1 MTTREEYALAADY
14 EEWLASIGLKS
25 DPAKRTH
32 ALAARVLRALA
43 EGAVL
48 CREEI
53 DSVQTQ
59 VIGLKIT
66 SYVPIE
72 EQP

>member
-1 MTTREEYALAADY
+1 MTTKQEYAESADY

-32 ALAARVLRALA
+32 ALAARVLRQLA

-48 CREEI
+48 CETDYSGDYHPI
-53 DSVQTQ
+53 DA
-59 VIGLKIT
+59 
-66 SYVPIE
+66 